1 MAGLSVTVILLGLLN
16 SVFSQRMFYIIG
28 TAGNEN
34 NTCGDSFTLAPR
46 STENVTLVANG
57 RLPRGFCEVTV
68 GINNSQR
75 CKRQICIQGAGTLDN
90 MGIIFQF
97 TPIPGSLTEYRG
109 PSYTELERERCF
121 DAYSLFINISEPASV
136 GHDFNFQLFLH
147 PSCNDSNNGDQIA
160 LSNADSRALD
170 TLAEL
175 ERAWTLTTVYGAVTG
190 VCLAFF
196 FLIIL
201 FITYCYYRSYP
212 YGNKKREKQKTASKK
227 EGATPQ
233 KNKGREMEE
242 MKLLEPKDA
251 VGDSSGLGLN
261 ENDVIDLEEGTSQ
274 NKEEPKK
281 EVEDTLTTEKETEKV
296 EENEEKNVEK
306 KMGNDFVNVDLET
319 PGADESQKPASLD
332 SD

>member
-1 MAGLSVTVILLGLLN
+1 MAGLSVAVILLCLLN
-16 SVFSQRMFYIIG
+16 SVFSQRMFHISG
-28 TAGNEN
+28 PVGNEN

-57 RLPRGFCEVTV
+57 RLSKGFCEVTI

-75 CKRQICIQGAGTLDN
+75 CKRQICIQGAGTLTSS
-90 MGIIFQF
+90 GIIFHI
-97 TPIPGSLTEYRG
+97 TPTPGSMTEYRG
-109 PSYTELERERCF
+109 PNYSELEMEHCF

-136 GHDFNFQLFLH
+136 GHNFNFQLFLR
-147 PSCNDSNNGDQIA
+147 PSCNDSNNADQIA
-160 LSNADSRALD
+160 LSDADSRAID
-170 TLAEL
+170 TVAEL

-212 YGNKKREKQKTASKK
+212 YGNKKREKQKTANKK
-227 EGATPQ
+227 EGTTKIQA
-233 KNKGREMEE
+233 REMEE
-242 MKLLEPKDA
+242 MKLLETKEA
-251 VGDSSGLGLN
+251 VGDSSGLGLSD
-261 ENDVIDLEEGTSQ
+261 NDVIDLEEGTSQ
-274 NKEEPKK
+274 NKEEPDK
-281 EVEDTLTTEKETEKV
+281 EDTLTMEKETKKV
-296 EENEEKNVEK
+296 EENETNVEK

-319 PGADESQKPASLD
+319 PEPDESQKSASLD